1 VCPHVSCQAP
11 PRCAPAPEPA
21 FIGP

>member
-11 PRCAPAPEPA
+11 PRCTPAPEPA